1 MNKKYIISF
10 AFLGMMTLL
19 SSCFEDMTIRF
30 DKPGLV
36 EFESAVRTAPAAGAI
51 YPIIATTRTAGTLPL
66 QVNLVGAHLKAAEEM
81 TVTVDT
87 AISKFLNATTIR
99 AVEGTHF
106 SLNGGK
112 VVMKADTSFGVYR
125 FGVQNVAPVAGRF
138 ALVVLKLEDGNT
150 LKASENYRRVGYRIA
165 LQ

>member
-1 MNKKYIISF
+1 MNKKYIITF
-10 AFLGMMTLL
+10 ALLGIMTLV
-19 SSCFEDMTIRF
+19 SSCFEDMSIRF

-51 YPIIATTRTAGTLPL
+51 YPIIATTRSAGILPL
-66 QVNLVGAHLKAAEEM
+66 QVNLVGTHLKTAEEM

-87 AISKFLNATTIR
+87 AIAKFLNSTTIR

-112 VVMKADTSFGVYR
+112 IVMKADTSFSVYR
-125 FGVQNVAPVAGRF
+125 FNIQNVSPVAGRS
-138 ALVVLKLEDGNT
+138 ALVVLKLEGGNS
-150 LKASENYRRVGYRIA
+150 LKPSENYRRVGFRIN

>member
-1 MNKKYIISF
+1 MNKKYIITF
-10 AFLGMMTLL
+10 ALLGIMTLL
-19 SSCFEDMTIRF
+19 SSCFEDMSIRF

-51 YPIIATTRTAGTLPL
+51 YPIIATTRSAGTLPL
-66 QVNLVGAHLKAAEEM
+66 QLNLVGVQLKSAQEI
-81 TVTVDT
+81 TVSVDT
-87 AISKFLNATTIR
+87 AIAKFLNATTIR

-112 VVMKADTSFGVYR
+112 VVIKADTSFAVYR
-125 FGVQNVAPVAGRF
+125 FNIQQVTPVVGRT
-138 ALVVLKLEDGNT
+138 ALVVLKLEDGSS

-165 LQ
+165 LN

>member
-1 MNKKYIISF
+1 MNKKYSITF
-10 AFLGMMTLL
+10 ALLGLMILVT
-19 SSCFEDMTIRF
+19 SCFEDLAVRF
-30 DKPGLV
+30 DKPAVV

-66 QVNLVGAHLKAAEEM
+66 QINLVGSQLKASQEL

-87 AISKFLNATTIR
+87 AISRFLNATTIR

-112 VVMKADTSFGVYR
+112 VVMKADTSFSVYR
-125 FGVQNVAPVAGRF
+125 FNIQNVAPVAGRN
-138 ALVVLKLEDGNT
+138 ALVVLKLEDGGS

>member
-1 MNKKYIISF
+1 MNKKYNITF
-10 AFLGMMTLL
+10 ALLGVMTLL
-19 SSCFEDMTIRF
+19 SSCMEDMSIRF
-30 DKPGLV
+30 DKKGIV

-51 YPIIATTRTAGTLPL
+51 FPIIATTRIAGTLPL
-66 QVNLVGAHLKAAEEM
+66 QVNLVGSQLKTSEEM
-81 TVTVDT
+81 AVTVDT
-87 AISKFLNATTIR
+87 AISRFLNATTIR

-112 VVMKADTSFGVYR
+112 VVMKADTSFAVYR
-125 FGVQNVAPVAGRF
+125 FNIQNVTPVAGRS
-138 ALVVLKLEDGNT
+138 ALVVLKLEDGSN

>member
-1 MNKKYIISF
+1 MNKKYIITF
-10 AFLGMMTLL
+10 ALFGIMTLA
-19 SSCFEDMTIRF
+19 SSCLEDLTIRF
-30 DKPGLV
+30 DKPALV

-51 YPIIATTRTAGTLPL
+51 YPIIATTRTAGALPL
-66 QVNLVGAHLKAAEEM
+66 QVNLVGTQLKAAQEL

-87 AISKFLNATTIR
+87 AISKFLNSTTIR

-112 VVMKADTSFGVYR
+112 VIIKADTSFSVYR
-125 FGVQNVAPVAGRF
+125 FNIQNVTPVTGRS
-138 ALVVLKLEDGNT
+138 ALVVLKLEDGSS

>member
-1 MNKKYIISF
+1 MNKKYSITF
-10 AFLGMMTLL
+10 ALFGLMLL
-19 SSCFEDMTIRF
+19 VSSCFEDLRIRF
-30 DKPGLV
+30 DKPAVV

-51 YPIIATTRTAGTLPL
+51 FPIIATNRSAGTLPL
-66 QVNLVGAHLKAAEEM
+66 QVNLVGAQLKSSQEL

-87 AISKFLNATTIR
+87 AISRFLNATTIR

-112 VVMKADTSFGVYR
+112 VVMKADTNFTVYR
-125 FGVQNVAPVAGRF
+125 FNIQNVTPIAGRS
-138 ALVVLKLEDGNT
+138 ALVVLKLEDGGA
-150 LKASENYRRVGYRIA
+150 LKASENHRRVGYRIA